1 MTPPQPA
8 RREAPTAPDAASPS
22 SASSPENG
30 RPLLAIRAR
39 DLVVGVADVKLAS
52 EKGQRLITYAL
63 GSCLGI
69 VIHDPVAGVAGL
81 LHAMLPDSTIDR
93 TKAAANPAM
102 FVDTGVPLLFRESYR
117 LGAKKE
123 RIVVMVAGGA
133 HAGATEDADQF
144 QIGKRNFLMLR
155 KLLWKNNVLLQA
167 HDVGG
172 CQTSRTMVVD
182 VATGA
187 VTIRSQGA
195 ETSL

>member
-1 MTPPQPA
+1 MPA
-8 RREAPTAPDAASPS
+8 RRADLAMPAPV
-22 SASSPENG
+22 EGG

-39 DLVVGVADVKLAS
+39 DLVVGVADVKLAR
-52 EKGQRLITYAL
+52 EPGQRLITYAL

-93 TKAAANPAM
+93 AKAELNPAM

-117 LGAKKE
+117 LGARKE
-123 RIVVMVAGGA
+123 RIVVKVAGGA
-133 HAGATEDADQF
+133 HSGATEDADQF

-155 KLLWKNNVLLQA
+155 KLLWKNNVLLHA

-172 CQTSRTMVVD
+172 CQTSRTLVVD
-182 VATGA
+182 VATGG

-195 ETSL
+195 ETTL